1 MEMITTGTPITCASK
16 ENDRLQLRY
25 KTSGPNAAIEIYD
38 TSELYGEKGS
48 FRIMQFS
55 GEAVQGAMDLERPE
69 RIVFEYPRAIIHL
82 MKQNDPAFEDVF
94 AIGHGIG
101 TIAGYFAEKRFK
113 VAELDDKVVEI
124 SKAWFGCSGDHV
136 VIGDG
141 RQLLCME
148 KPDTYDYI
156 VLDAFNAQGTP
167 RHLISSEFFR
177 IARDK
182 LHAGGA
188 ILMNLIGRGDNDRLI
203 NAVHTTLGEHFPHT
217 VSFSMPSNRITDAKN
232 IIMMGSGKPIRFQ
245 ARHMAGFAE
254 FAPGP
259 GHLILDGIGEAAK

>member
-1 MEMITTGTPITCASK
+1 
-16 ENDRLQLRY
+16 LQLRY
-25 KTSGPNAAIEIYD
+25 KTSGANADIEIYD

-82 MKQNDPAFEDVF
+82 IKQNDPAFEDVF

-101 TIAGYFAEKRFK
+101 TIAGFFAEKRFK
-113 VAELDDKVVEI
+113 VAELDDKVVEL
-124 SKAWFGCSGDHV
+124 SKVWFGCRCEHV

-141 RQLLCME
+141 RRLLGSE
-148 KPDTYDYI
+148 KPDTYDYMI
-156 VLDAFNAQGTP
+156 LDAFTAQGTP

-182 LHAGGA
+182 LHASGA
-188 ILMNLIGRGDNDRLI
+188 IIMNLIGRGDNDRLI
-203 NAVHTTLGEHFPHT
+203 NAVHTTLCGHFPYT
-217 VSFSMPSNRITDAKN
+217 ASFSMPSNRITDAKN
-232 IIMMGSGKPIRFQ
+232 VIMMGSGKPIRFQ

-254 FAPGP
+254 FVPDP
-259 GHLILDGIGEAAK
+259 GHLILDGFEDD